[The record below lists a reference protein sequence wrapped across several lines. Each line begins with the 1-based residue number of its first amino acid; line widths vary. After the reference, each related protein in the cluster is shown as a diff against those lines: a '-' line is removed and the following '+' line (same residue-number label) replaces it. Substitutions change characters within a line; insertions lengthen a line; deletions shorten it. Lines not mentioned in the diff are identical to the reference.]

1 MTDYY
6 QIPALILTAL
16 LLPAFGHLYFRF
28 RDTRSLL
35 WFLGFLFAIFRMVLF
50 YRLGSWDFANGDH
63 PWMLA
68 AGQGSIQMS
77 SALFLA
83 SLSQLRFRVGRFQIL
98 YVIPYTLPM
107 VAYTVLFHGVFHGKA
122 PSGPLF
128 LIFPALGLF
137 SLVAGFFW
145 AIAKRSLP
153 VWAAALCC
161 VVAGIPAFW
170 LLRATGPGLPL
181 TFVECCNHAM
191 TAVLLIAVFRRM
203 STGMMLSV
211 IGFALWASPI
221 FLILPGVSGNAALD
235 AGLTRAI
242 VLGKVVAAIGMI
254 LLALEDQLAINKAAK
269 EREQRARRETE
280 AYSGIALSRRR
291 VEDFDRQATEICE
304 TVTKHSRFSRAAL
317 LFQTAGKYH
326 LAGTS
331 GMSLAVVGALDDLA
345 RRIPVGDFLAPGTAP
360 CAVDHSNTFRLSLEP
375 WLSPGDDLKR
385 LHFTSVLAIPMVGRS
400 VTEGALL
407 LGGMRS
413 LPAPTQ
419 SAAFAGST
427 GEPLRADDL
436 FPLEMLTARLQAKRS
451 QTMMFEKLIDAEKFA
466 GLGQLAG
473 NVTQQLNNP
482 LTVILGYASLLDE
495 TGNLDP
501 QERKGVESILTEAR
515 RMRNTLESL
524 TRISRH
530 QSDQFETVSVSEL
543 LADMEELHRPEL
555 LQRSIEFR
563 MNVAPALPKVLCRA
577 QPLRQALLH
586 CMQFAIEAVESHDHA
601 PAVGRA
607 VASGSSPTKSIRLE
621 ATSEGHVVQ
630 ILVAHS
636 GPGFLRPD
644 RAFDPYVRAHST
656 GDTTG
661 LGLSLCASILRDQN
675 GRAAAVNLDPHG
687 AAVILELQAAVAT
700 SNAYAQAS

>member
-1 MTDYY
+1 MPDYY

-16 LLPAFGHLYFRF
+16 LLPAFGHLYLRF

-35 WFLGFLFAIFRMVLF
+35 WFLGFFFAFLRMILFNRV
-50 YRLGSWDFANGDH
+50 GSWDLASGEH
-63 PWMLA
+63 PWMLT
-68 AGQGSIQMS
+68 AGQAFVQIA

-83 SLSQLRFRVGRFQIL
+83 SLSPLRFRVGRFRIL
-98 YVIPYTLPM
+98 YVIPYTLPI
-107 VAYTVLFHGVFHGKA
+107 VAYTVLFHGVFQSKA
-122 PSGPLF
+122 PTGALF
-128 LIFPALGLF
+128 LIFPILGLL
-137 SLVAGFFW
+137 SLIAGLSW
-145 AIAKRSLP
+145 AIARGTLP
-153 VWAAALCC
+153 VWAGVLCC
-161 VVAGIPAFW
+161 LVAAAPAFW
-170 LLRATGPGLPL
+170 LLRIAGPSLPL
-181 TFVECCNHAM
+181 TYIECCNHAM
-191 TAVLLIAVFRRM
+191 TVVLLISVFRRM
-203 STGMMLSV
+203 STGMILSV

-221 FLILPGVSGNAALD
+221 FLILPVVSGNTALD
-235 AGLTRAI
+235 IALTRAI

-254 LLALEDQLAINKAAK
+254 LLALEDQLAINKAAT

-291 VEDFDRQATEICE
+291 VEDFDSQATEICQ
-304 TVTKHSRFSRAAL
+304 TVVQHSRFSKAAL

-326 LAGTS
+326 LAGTAGLS
-331 GMSLAVVGALDDLA
+331 SAVVSSLDDLA
-345 RRIPVGDFLAPGTAP
+345 RRIPVGDFLAAGTVP
-360 CAVDHSNTFRLSLEP
+360 RAVDHSNTFRLSLEP

-385 LHFTSVLAIPMVGRS
+385 LHFTSVLAIPMAGRS

-407 LGGMRS
+407 LGGMRTP
-413 LPAPTQ
+413 PAADT

-436 FPLEMLTARLQAKRS
+436 LPLEMLAARLQAKRS
-451 QTMMFEKLIDAEKFA
+451 QTLMLEKLIDAEKFA

-495 TGNLDP
+495 TGNLDA

-515 RMRNTLESL
+515 RMRSTLESL

-530 QSDQFETVSVSEL
+530 QSDQLETLSVSEL
-543 LADMEELHRPEL
+543 LADMEELHRPEF
-555 LQRSIEFR
+555 LQRSIDFR
-563 MNVAPALPKVLCRA
+563 INVAPSLPKVRGRA
-577 QPLRQALLH
+577 QPLRQAVLH
-586 CMQFAIEAVESHDHA
+586 CLQFAIQAVESQE
-601 PAVGRA
+601 PASGRA
-607 VASGSSPTKSIRLE
+607 AASGSSPNKTIRLE

-630 ILVAHS
+630 ILVSHS

-644 RAFDPYVRAHST
+644 RAFDPYVRAHSI

-661 LGLSLCASILRDQN
+661 LGLSLCATILRDQN

-687 AAVILELQAAVAT
+687 AAVILELQAVEVPA
-700 SNAYAQAS
+700 NAYAQAS